1 MRFGGMV
8 SRRRDLCDGCC
19 CRGVRGVVR
28 FVIDDWELVETS
40 ETGDGDGVIEADRE
54 RVIRAG
60 RVSLRE
66 VLVVTAFLRFGPGSG
81 PLPRTKSFSDSWDS
95 GFRLESS
102 EEVSGV
108 VEMVLLFPEL
118 ELLLAA
124 TFFDVWKYWFNL
136 PLNVVILFT
145 GTSLL
150 SHPSCLFPCWV
161 STVISASSCGVE
173 GVEWEEFGCR
183 FEWWRITGWGIVFL
197 IGKFYILLGNTSGE
211 Q

>member
-1 MRFGGMV
+1 MRFGGIV

-19 CRGVRGVVR
+19 CGGVRGVVR
-28 FVIDDWELVETS
+28 FVIDDWELVEIR

-66 VLVVTAFLRFGPGSG
+66 VLVVTAFLRFGPGSR
-81 PLPRTKSFSDSWDS
+81 PLPRTKSFSGSWDS

-150 SHPSCLFPCWV
+150 SHSSCLFPFCV

-173 GVEWEEFGCR
+173 DWNGRNLAADLSGGGLLDGV
-183 FEWWRITGWGIVFL
+183 
-197 IGKFYILLGNTSGE
+197 
-211 Q
+211 